1 MITPVTAQELPAYTL
16 VAGGQKALRLSQILE
31 AKYVIPMANGNLEQS
46 GLLSAIIRSSGSE
59 GEFSGDSII
68 LLTIIIIL
76 RMKYICK
83 YVCMHYVCP
92 ALYCSLVRRVSYF
105 NTICKYVC
113 MYLCMLSIVLF
124 SSEISNA

>member
-59 GEFSGDSII
+59 GEFSGDSIF
-68 LLTIIIIL
+68 
-76 RMKYICK
+76 Y
-83 YVCMHYVCP
+83 
-92 ALYCSLVRRVSYF
+92 
-105 NTICKYVC
+105 
-113 MYLCMLSIVLF
+113 
-124 SSEISNA
+124 

>member
-59 GEFSGDSII
+59 GEFSGDCI
-68 LLTIIIIL
+68 
-76 RMKYICK
+76 
-83 YVCMHYVCP
+83 
-92 ALYCSLVRRVSYF
+92 ALFINYSY
-105 NTICKYVC
+105 YSAYEVY
-113 MYLCMLSIVLF
+113 M
-124 SSEISNA
+124 